1 MSMVER
7 KRPSSKLAASS
18 RHSEALSTGGVW
30 TKPSSSMRA
39 VSAGQSRSSMRSA
52 MVCVVAVLMVGQRS
66 ARSRRE
72 IAPKADAHRP
82 AIVN

>member
-18 RHSEALSTGGVW
+18 RHSDALSTGAVW
-30 TKPSSSMRA
+30 TNPSSSMRA

-52 MVCVVAVLMVGQRS
+52 MVCVVAVLMYVQRS
-66 ARSRRE
+66 APPVRE
-72 IAPKADAHRP
+72 VARGRWVLP
-82 AIVN
+82 AIVI